1 MVLMY
6 MVVINNLTGFRVMRV
21 SPAVSMVMLVVVLAR
36 RSALRLH
43 QGIRGPVMAGTST
56 IFTHEI
62 LPFNFIHFIYIHN
75 LEIGR
80 PTE

>member
-1 MVLMY
+1 MY

-21 SPAVSMVMLVVVLAR
+21 SPAVSMVLLMVVLMLAR
-36 RSALRLH
+36 RGALRLH
-43 QGIRGPVMAGTST
+43 QGIRGSVMAGTST

-75 LEIGR
+75 LEIDQ